1 MICKKIIEN
10 IPPLIRREI
19 DTNERI
25 QILDHLKE
33 CDICRNA
40 YLKQL
45 KIFYEVDKGLVN
57 DSLKLNKDQF
67 KSDLKD
73 KLSSTGKSELFK
85 HSRLYVYAAA
95 AVLIILMISLF
106 IFNIEKHVPSERQ
119 TAQIEQ
125 ALHNEDWPI
134 LQKILKNDSEL
145 KKYANEKIPVSL
157 LIEKLSRLEK
167 QGVQS
172 IHYIDLFN
180 APANTQNNYAL
191 SDVNKEINQ
200 IQINKLVQTLEKFK
214 SSKNEI
220 TLYEIGLS
228 LTETNK
234 GGIKS

>member
-1 MICKKIIEN
+1 MICKKVN
-10 IPPLIRREI
+10 DKIPPLIRREI

-25 QILDHLKE
+25 QILNHLKE

-40 YLKQL
+40 YLRHL
-45 KIFYEVDKGLVN
+45 KIYYEVDKGHVN
-57 DSLKLNKDQF
+57 DLIKLNKNQF
-67 KSDLKD
+67 KSDLTNR
-73 KLSSTGKSELFK
+73 LSTTEKSELYNPSK
-85 HSRLYVYAAA
+85 LYVYAAA
-95 AVLIILMISLF
+95 VVLIFILISLF
-106 IFNIEKHVPSERQ
+106 IFNIKEPASGKKQ

-134 LQKILKNDSEL
+134 LQEILKNDSEL

-167 QGVQS
+167 QGVRS

-180 APANTQNNYAL
+180 TATGTQNYYAL
-191 SDVNKEINQ
+191 SEMNKEIHQ
-200 IQINKLVQTLEKFK
+200 IQITKLVQTLEKFQ
-214 SSKNEI
+214 SSKSEI

-234 GGIKS
+234 GGINS

>member
-1 MICKKIIEN
+1 MICKKVN
-10 IPPLIRREI
+10 DKIPPLIRREI
-19 DTNERI
+19 ATNKRI
-25 QILDHLKE
+25 QILDHLKA
-33 CDICRNA
+33 CDNCRNT

-57 DSLKLNKDQF
+57 DSVKFNKDQF

-73 KLSSTGKSELFK
+73 KLSSTGKSEFFK
-85 HSRLYVYAAA
+85 HSRLYVYTAA
-95 AVLIILMISLF
+95 AVLIFVMISLF
-106 IFNIEKHVPSERQ
+106 IFNIEKPLPVEKQ

-167 QGVQS
+167 QGVRS

-180 APANTQNNYAL
+180 AATNTQNNYAL
-191 SDVNKEINQ
+191 SDMNKEINQ
-200 IQINKLVQTLEKFK
+200 IQINKLVQTLEKLK
-214 SSKNEI
+214 SSKSEI

-234 GGIKS
+234 RGIKS